1 MSGSAFFEQPAYLPS
16 LWATALVVTAVGVT
30 SLVNRLVRSGRR
42 VAVPRQLFIVSLALA
57 AIVLLVHL
65 VSIGL
70 DKADKLSSII
80 SMFLAIATLG
90 VASWI
95 SRSVEKEGEDEPGS
109 TRTD

>member
-1 MSGSAFFEQPAYLPS
+1 MSGFAFFEQPAYLPS
-16 LWATALVVTAVGVT
+16 LWATALVVATVGIT
-30 SLVNRLVRSGRR
+30 SLVNRLVRNSRR

-57 AIVLLVHL
+57 AIVLLIHL
-65 VSIGL
+65 ISIGL

-95 SRSVEKEGEDEPGS
+95 SRSVEEKDEDEHEP
-109 TRTD
+109 TR